1 MSTEAASPPNH
12 KTNNDRSALKAGAA
26 RVIKW
31 VGRLSLLVFFGGVL
45 IVPAVIWLN
54 TAVWY
59 SDIWAI
65 NQFVDID
72 VSAWTWAGLAKLTRA
87 TLDLSVA
94 WLCLPAGL
102 MLLRLGERVA
112 E

>member
-45 IVPAVIWLN
+45 IVPAVHL
-54 TAVWY
+54 VEY
-59 SDIWAI
+59 RGLVLRYLG
-65 NQFVDID
+65 NQPVC
-72 VSAWTWAGLAKLTRA
+72 RH
-87 TLDLSVA
+87 
-94 WLCLPAGL
+94 
-102 MLLRLGERVA
+102 RR
-112 E
+112 